1 MLLSL
6 AILLLFCPGLP
17 PQLQLVFGDN
27 FLQLNPTYTW
37 LQGDTR
43 TLHRYFKDA
52 ITHCERKLAPWLAHP
67 FGLIQSE
74 KFHRVYLDWLRRVY
88 GGVSLTVYESDGKTI
103 YPHWYH
109 SRDCH
114 RNGSLVLETKA
125 RDVTPLISDAFK
137 FYGLMEHEVCI
148 KAASVLTHLTLTE
161 RHSTFNVTGDVVT
174 ISVRPHSMPWYQV
187 GFFMRV
193 YHASS
198 FSVCVAP
205 ITLVITLIVKYPR
218 LRALAFPELTF
229 RFICIS
235 RP

>member
-1 MLLSL
+1 MLLFM

-17 PQLQLVFGDN
+17 PQLQLVSGSN

-52 ITHCERKLAPWLAHP
+52 ITHCERKLAPWLSHP
-67 FGLIQSE
+67 FGLINSQR
-74 KFHRVYLDWLRRVY
+74 FHRVYLDWLRRVY
-88 GGVSLTVYESDGKTI
+88 GGIDLTVYETHEGVT

-109 SRDCH
+109 SKDCP
-114 RNGSLVLETKA
+114 RNGSLVLETPA

-137 FYGLMEHEVCI
+137 FYGLMEHEVCV
-148 KAASVLTHLTLTE
+148 KAASVLLHLKTPIDQK
-161 RHSTFNVTGDVVT
+161 FNITGDRVT
-174 ISVRPHSMPWYQV
+174 IAIQPHSMPWYQV
-187 GFFMRV
+187 GFYMRV

-205 ITLVITLIVKYPR
+205 VTLVVTLLVKYPR
-218 LRALAFPELTF
+218 LRAFAFPELTF
-229 RFICIS
+229 RSICTS